1 MAKKWWA
8 LIAAVLAAAAI
19 AAWYFL
25 YYVKTPAYTVQLLQK
40 AAAAHDTAAFE
51 KHLDLRSVLDGGYDA
66 LMTAGLPE
74 SAAGDEARKAEL
86 QQIARAVKPAVVEQ
100 MREYILHAVAGG
112 HWDTEKEGGTAQLE
126 AIAERAGITAFLTK
140 DVKTSA
146 ESGDRASLVID
157 VTHPDL
163 AEPFPITA
171 DLSRLP
177 DGTWQIR
184 SLSNFGDF
192 LTQLRAAQKEAL
204 RTYIAATK
212 PMVDEANT
220 KRQALTAGEPAIT
233 EDFAGR
239 YNGLIDELEANLK
252 TVDVPHGAKEFAD
265 FRLKTYDL
273 MKEHMALIAK
283 VQAGKGVPQD
293 GQKIRAQQ
301 AQLAA
306 MTRQLRLMEESAA
319 AE

>member
-8 LIAAVLAAAAI
+8 LIAAAAAAIAI
-19 AAWYFL
+19 AAWYFFC
-25 YYVKTPAYTVQLLQK
+25 YVKTPAYTVTLLQK
-40 AAAAHDTAAFE
+40 AADAHDTVSFE

-74 SAAGDEARKAEL
+74 AGDAAGKAEV
-86 QQIARAVKPAVVEQ
+86 QQIAQAVKPAVVEQ

-112 HWDTEKEGGTAQLE
+112 TWDREKEGGTSQLA

-140 DVKTSA
+140 DVKTTA
-146 ESGDRASLVID
+146 ESEDSASIQIN

-163 AEPFPITA
+163 SEPFPLTA
-171 DLSRLP
+171 ELSRLP

-192 LTQLRAAQKEAL
+192 LTKLRAAQKEAL

-212 PMVDEANT
+212 PMVDEANE
-220 KRQALTAGEPAIT
+220 KRAALTAGGPAIT
-233 EDFAGR
+233 EDFAAR
-239 YNGLIDELEANLK
+239 YNGLIDELEKNLQ

-265 FRLKTYDL
+265 FRQKTYDL
-273 MKEHMALIAK
+273 MKEHMSLIAK
-283 VQAGKGVPQD
+283 VEAGKGTDQD
-293 GQKIRAQQ
+293 ARMIRAQQ
-301 AQLAA
+301 VRLAA
-306 MTRQLRLMEESAA
+306 MMKELAAMQKSAES
-319 AE
+319 

>member
-8 LIAAVLAAAAI
+8 LTLAAAAAIAI

-25 YYVKTPAYTVQLLQK
+25 YYVKTPAYTVTLLQK
-40 AAAAHDTAAFE
+40 AAAAHDEAAFE

-74 SAAGDEARKAEL
+74 SAGGDEAQKAEV

-112 HWDTEKEGGTAQLE
+112 KWDTAKEGGTAQLE

-140 DVKTSA
+140 DVKTTA
-146 ESGDRASLVID
+146 ASGDSAVIQID

-163 AEPFPITA
+163 AEPFPMTA
-171 DLSRLP
+171 ELSRLP

-192 LTQLRAAQKEAL
+192 LTKLRTAQKEAL
-204 RTYIAATK
+204 RTYMAATK
-212 PMVDEANT
+212 AIVDEANE
-220 KRQALTAGEPAIT
+220 KRAALTAGNPAIT
-233 EDFAGR
+233 EDFAAR
-239 YNGLIDELEANLK
+239 YNGLIDELEKNLQ
-252 TVDVPHGAKEFAD
+252 TVEVPHGAKEFAD
-265 FRLKTYDL
+265 FRQKTYDL

-283 VQAGKGVPQD
+283 VQAGKGTDQD
-293 GQKIRAQQ
+293 TRMIRAQQ
-301 AQLAA
+301 ARLAA
-306 MTRQLRLMEESAA
+306 MMKELAAMQKSAES
-319 AE
+319 

>member
-8 LIAAVLAAAAI
+8 LALAAAAAMAI

-40 AAAAHDTAAFE
+40 AAAAHDGAAFE

-66 LMTAGLPE
+66 LMTAGLPD
-74 SAAGDEARKAEL
+74 AGDEAQKAEV
-86 QQIARAVKPAVVEQ
+86 QQIAQAVKPAVVEQ

-112 HWDTEKEGGTAQLE
+112 KWDTEKEGGTSQLA

-140 DVKTSA
+140 DVKTTA
-146 ESGDRASLVID
+146 VSGDSAAIQID

-163 AEPFPITA
+163 AEPFPLTA
-171 DLSRLP
+171 DLSCLP

-184 SLSNFGDF
+184 SFPNFGDF
-192 LTQLRAAQKEAL
+192 LTKLRTAQKEAL

-212 PMVDEANT
+212 SMVDEANE
-220 KRQALTAGEPAIT
+220 KRAALTAGNPAIT
-233 EDFAGR
+233 EEFAAQ
-239 YNGLIDELEANLK
+239 YNGLIDELEKNLR
-252 TVDVPHGAKEFAD
+252 TVDVPHGAKDFAD

-273 MKEHMALIAK
+273 MKEHMSLIAK
-283 VQAGKGVPQD
+283 VQAGKGGSQD
-293 GQKIRAQQ
+293 TQKIRAQQ
-301 AQLAA
+301 VRLAA
-306 MTRQLRLMEESAA
+306 MMKELAAMQKSAES
-319 AE
+319 